1 MEICDSMKMPEL
13 SDGEFIIP
21 LFTLDTLL
29 LPEDQMMMRIFEP
42 RYKQML
48 DDIAL
53 DGLPYGH
60 VISNPS
66 MTQLNGTSI
75 PYDVG
80 TLVEVNDFQE
90 QGSNLLYLAN
100 GGKRFRIN
108 SLIGPA
114 IEPEFFD
121 SVFPSVDALVDE
133 YIDNNPNGKLYLRGI
148 VELIPELT
156 GDIEEKRWN
165 YILSLWKTYVEIIAQ
180 INEME
185 INDFDISE
193 EIDSMF
199 PVPNVESLWK
209 LAGLIVDSVEAQI
222 LCLKAE
228 NVEVICSIIEANIQE
243 KLTTVRLF
251 RQSNE

>member
-66 MTQLNGTSI
+66 MPQLNGTSI

-80 TLVEVNDFQE
+80 TLVEVNDFQ
-90 QGSNLLYLAN
+90 SFL
-100 GGKRFRIN
+100 
-108 SLIGPA
+108 
-114 IEPEFFD
+114 FFC
-121 SVFPSVDALVDE
+121 FMAE
-133 YIDNNPNGKLYLRGI
+133 ILRTNYGAFFGI
-148 VELIPELT
+148 L
-156 GDIEEKRWN
+156 
-165 YILSLWKTYVEIIAQ
+165 
-180 INEME
+180 
-185 INDFDISE
+185 
-193 EIDSMF
+193 
-199 PVPNVESLWK
+199 
-209 LAGLIVDSVEAQI
+209 
-222 LCLKAE
+222 
-228 NVEVICSIIEANIQE
+228 
-243 KLTTVRLF
+243 
-251 RQSNE
+251 

>member
-66 MTQLNGTSI
+66 MPQLNGTSI

-108 SLIGPA
+108 
-114 IEPEFFD
+114 
-121 SVFPSVDALVDE
+121 
-133 YIDNNPNGKLYLRGI
+133 
-148 VELIPELT
+148 
-156 GDIEEKRWN
+156 
-165 YILSLWKTYVEIIAQ
+165 
-180 INEME
+180 
-185 INDFDISE
+185 
-193 EIDSMF
+193 
-199 PVPNVESLWK
+199 
-209 LAGLIVDSVEAQI
+209 
-222 LCLKAE
+222 
-228 NVEVICSIIEANIQE
+228 
-243 KLTTVRLF
+243 
-251 RQSNE
+251 